1 MATQTLGRVRW
12 SGERL
17 FFTGMAVAI
26 FIAAYVGFARSFFLR
41 PLFPDWPSPSE
52 PIFYVHGAMFAAW
65 CVLLVVQASL
75 IAGGR
80 ADVHRRMG
88 MWGAVLAGAMVAIG
102 SYGAL
107 VAAAR
112 PTGFTSMPIPPLQF
126 LVVPLFDML
135 LFAIFVGLAVRGRR
149 DAQAHK
155 RWMLLASITLLG
167 AAFARWPGL
176 AGGGPVVFYGV
187 ADLFI
192 VAIAIRDFATRGRL
206 HPATLWGGLAIIVSQ
221 PLRLMVSGTPAWLAF
236 ASWATGL
243 VR

>member
-1 MATQTLGRVRW
+1 
-12 SGERL
+12 
-17 FFTGMAVAI
+17 
-26 FIAAYVGFARSFFLR
+26 
-41 PLFPDWPSPSE
+41 
-52 PIFYVHGAMFAAW
+52 
-65 CVLLVVQASL
+65 
-75 IAGGR
+75 
-80 ADVHRRMG
+80 
-88 MWGAVLAGAMVAIG
+88 MVAIG

-135 LFAIFVGLAVRGRR
+135 LFAACVGLAVSRRR

-155 RWMLLASITLLG
+155 RWMLLASVNLLG